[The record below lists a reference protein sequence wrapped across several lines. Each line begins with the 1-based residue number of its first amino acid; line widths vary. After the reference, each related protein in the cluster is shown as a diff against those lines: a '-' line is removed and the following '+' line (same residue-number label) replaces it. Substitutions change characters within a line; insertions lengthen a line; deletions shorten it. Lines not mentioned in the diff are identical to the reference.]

1 MQRYHG
7 LDFLRAAMMLMGI
20 ILHVGVC
27 YMPFPY
33 GDDAA
38 AILADFKNPYRDIE
52 SYSMSSQRLVL
63 FIHFFRMPAF
73 MLLAGFFAALLTARR
88 GSLNFLGNRLRRIV
102 LPATL
107 FWFILWPLD
116 SYSRSLGK
124 SVMLD
129 ADGRTSIAEHTT
141 SSLSLS
147 HIPFMGDVTLHTMH
161 LWFLYYLIMFY
172 GFTMCLLFVV
182 RKIRPDLPAKTIEAR
197 DFALTSRWKYVLL
210 PILILLGW
218 VTLKVSSTWHFFGN
232 FRFEPN
238 LVTFAEH
245 YVFFAVGWLFHGAD
259 GVLRHL
265 KHRAW
270 IYTALGLINSV
281 LLTWTVEKHQNYVLA
296 SALNAVDTLKMDFL
310 LDVSRVLQAS
320 CVWFMIFGLVG
331 LSERYIKKSTGWC
344 TYLVGA
350 SYWLYL
356 IHRPFCTAIAPL
368 LEQNSWSGGV
378 KTVFVSIVVA
388 AICLVSYHFLVRNT
402 WVGVMLN
409 GRRARDLSKGSATAE
424 PSNTPNPSS
433 A

>member
-20 ILHVGVC
+20 ILHVGLI
-27 YMPFPY
+27 YMPFPN
-33 GDDAA
+33 GNDAA
-38 AILADFKNPYRDIE
+38 AIMADFKNPYRDIE
-52 SYSMSSQRLVL
+52 SFSMLSQRLVL

-73 MLLAGFFAALLTARR
+73 MLLAGFFAALVTSRR
-88 GSLNFLGNRLRRIV
+88 GSLNFFGNRLKRIV
-102 LPATL
+102 LPAIL

-116 SYSRSLGK
+116 SYSWTLGQSVMMDTNETK
-124 SVMLD
+124 SVVEH
-129 ADGRTSIAEHTT
+129 ATSN
-141 SSLSLS
+141 LSVS
-147 HIPFMGDVTLHTMH
+147 HIPFMEDVTLHTMH

-182 RKIRPDLPAKTIEAR
+182 RKIRPDLPARTIQVR
-197 DFALTSRWKYVLL
+197 DFALTSRWKYGLL
-210 PILILLGW
+210 PMLILLSW
-218 VTLKVSSTWHFFGN
+218 VTLKVSSDWHFLAC
-232 FRFEPN
+232 FRFEPS
-238 LVTFAEH
+238 LITFAQH
-245 YVFFAVGWLFHGAD
+245 YVFFAVGWLFYGAD

-270 IYTALGLINSV
+270 TYTALGLINSV
-281 LLTWTVEKHQNYVLA
+281 LLTWNFEEYA
-296 SALNAVDTLKMDFL
+296 SYYMASSLDAAETLRMDFFL
-310 LDVSRVLQAS
+310 GVTQVLQAS
-320 CVWFMIFGLVG
+320 CVWLMIFGFVG
-331 LSERYIKKSTGWC
+331 LSERYITKSTGWC

-356 IHRPFCTAIAPL
+356 VHRPFCTGIAAL
-368 LEQNSWSGGV
+368 LEQTSWSGGV
-378 KTVFVSIVVA
+378 KTAFVSIVVA